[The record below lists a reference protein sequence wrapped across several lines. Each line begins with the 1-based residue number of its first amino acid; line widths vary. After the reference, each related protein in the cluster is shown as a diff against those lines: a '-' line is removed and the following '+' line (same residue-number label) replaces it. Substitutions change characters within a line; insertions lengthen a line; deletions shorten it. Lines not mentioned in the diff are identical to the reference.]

1 MRLTYQDVTDFQL
14 IEALEGAV
22 ATFSR
27 WLPLSDEVDALLR
40 KRDEIQARLDGR
52 RRSSEA
58 E

>member
-14 IEALEGAV
+14 IEALEGSV
-22 ATFSR
+22 ATLSR

>member
-14 IEALEGAV
+14 IEALEGAA
-22 ATFSR
+22 ATLSR